1 MNNFIKL
8 YYDHL
13 PYKVSQMN
21 STQQIVLSELI
32 RRENFDPF
40 YTPMTTATA
49 TMLEVLEEAI

>member
-1 MNNFIKL
+1 
-8 YYDHL
+8 
-13 PYKVSQMN
+13 MN